1 MLAFSAVL
9 RIQAEVE
16 MVDKRKPYRLQ
27 FVITFML
34 ILASD
39 CYEKS
44 ISNHLTCAL
53 HNRHETEA
61 LYYYHSFTA
70 LRKIVRNQSKM
81 VQTPF
86 STSNADFRLSN
97 RSRHIPQQFMF
108 PGYTHVK
115 SVIHKMQRPK
125 ISTILSSIDTGRSK
139 SMYSR
144 MNMSKHD
151 NTQPYEL
158 RIARDAIADVIRQS
172 EDNFIFG
179 DSESVSLSDDNDTDV
194 KLSYAIPTSRFFTAL
209 DEPRQPDASKRYENS
224 ISIPENSIQDVK
236 NNIFVNSVSD
246 KNTTLNE
253 KYDPNLTEDK
263 SQKLNKSSYDVEI
276 EKADF
281 LIEEAPVII
290 ESSFYNMT
298 EMVSYICAALH
309 QAKADIDA
317 QEKFSHLDIEVGA
330 SSNLHFILFFNFV
343 KVYD

>member
-1 MLAFSAVL
+1 
-9 RIQAEVE
+9 
-16 MVDKRKPYRLQ
+16 
-27 FVITFML
+27 
-34 ILASD
+34 
-39 CYEKS
+39 
-44 ISNHLTCAL
+44 
-53 HNRHETEA
+53 
-61 LYYYHSFTA
+61 
-70 LRKIVRNQSKM
+70 M
-81 VQTPF
+81 VQTSF

-209 DEPRQPDASKRYENS
+209 DEPRQSDASKPYENS

-246 KNTTLNE
+246 KNTTLNK

-263 SQKLNKSSYDVEI
+263 SQKLNKSSYDVEM
-276 EKADF
+276 EKVDF
-281 LIEEAPVII
+281 LIEEAPVVI
-290 ESSFYNMT
+290 ESSFYNTT
-298 EMVSYICAALH
+298 ETVPYICAALH

-317 QEKFSHLDIEVGA
+317 QEKFSHLDIEVGEQQSA
-330 SSNLHFILFFNFV
+330 FYFIF
-343 KVYD
+343 